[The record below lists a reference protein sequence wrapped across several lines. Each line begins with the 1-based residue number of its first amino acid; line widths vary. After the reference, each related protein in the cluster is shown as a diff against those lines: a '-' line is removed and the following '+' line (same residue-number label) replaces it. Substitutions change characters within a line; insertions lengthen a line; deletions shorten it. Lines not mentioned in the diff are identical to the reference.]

1 MNKKQEYSL
10 LIKKLISCEN
20 REQLSDTIKEI
31 NHFNREYSITS
42 SSEEFKK
49 FEIVIGLMRVKLKH
63 KHGITENK
71 INMNNKTNIFE
82 ELNTIKNM
90 FHYQP
95 GKVISEQDNATNI
108 VQMKDQLEAFNT
120 NEDAVV
126 NIIKKLKTKQDFQN
140 FVTQYKTSTGKD
152 FGVGLHKAINPS
164 SDRKE
169 WGDLKTYLATL
180 GVTLDSATT
189 DKGKGVTATFG
200 GITGSVKAPPTQEE
214 LNKRESRWTTDLKC
228 VTTQPNAKKLVLKD
242 KTTAYEINGVIYYNA
257 GRKKLAN
264 GTMSSYSCSTEFKT
278 KKDRVNSGN
287 NIKNLV
293 PLAQDIQT
301 AIGSNPS
308 GKLSSQELDSIL
320 QRLGGN
326 DVSSETSQEVQ
337 TTQAFPTDANGKPD
351 LDKILASLA
360 Q

>member
-1 MNKKQEYSL
+1 MEGFLFTVIFINKNIVKQ
-10 LIKKLISCEN
+10 
-20 REQLSDTIKEI
+20 
-31 NHFNREYSITS
+31 
-42 SSEEFKK
+42 
-49 FEIVIGLMRVKLKH
+49 
-63 KHGITENK
+63 K
-71 INMNNKTNIFE
+71 INIFE
-82 ELNTIKNM
+82 EL
-90 FHYQP
+90 
-95 GKVISEQDNATNI
+95 GKMRSLINAKAGTVISEQATD
-108 VQMKDQLEAFNT
+108 VGTDVGQMMRQLDAFNT
-120 NEDAVV
+120 DENAVI
-126 NIIKKLKTKQDFQN
+126 NIIKKYKNKQEFQN
-140 FVTQYKTSTGKD
+140 FVNQYKSITGKD
-152 FGVGLHKAINPS
+152 FGVGLHTAINPS

-242 KTTAYEINGVIYYNA
+242 KTTAYQINGVIYYNT

-287 NIKNLV
+287 SIKNLV

-337 TTQAFPTDANGKPD
+337 TTQTFPTDANGKPD

>member
-1 MNKKQEYSL
+1 MNKKQEYLL

-82 ELNTIKNM
+82 ELNKMKNLINAKA
-90 FHYQP
+90 
-95 GKVISEQDNATNI
+95 GTVISEQPVVGVPNNGMITKPESILEQDEYRNI
-108 VQMKDQLEAFNT
+108 SFKEYRDSGKIPKGQEKYYQGSG
-120 NEDAVV
+120 
-126 NIIKKLKTKQDFQN
+126 TKR
-140 FVTQYKTSTGKD
+140 VKTSE
-152 FGVGLHKAINPS
+152 FPINPKATS
-164 SDRKE
+164 S
-169 WGDLKTYLATL
+169 KT
-180 GVTLDSATT
+180 
-189 DKGKGVTATFG
+189 
-200 GITGSVKAPPTQEE
+200 PTEEE
-214 LNKRESRWTTDLKC
+214 LNKREARWKTDLKC
-228 VTTQPNAKKLVLKD
+228 VPIQPGAKKLVLKD
-242 KTTAYEINGVIYYNA
+242 RTTAYEINGIIYYNA

-264 GTMSSYSCSTEFKT
+264 NTMASYSCSTEFKT
-278 KKDRVNSGN
+278 KKDRVKSNN
-287 NIKNLV
+287 NIKNLA
-293 PLAQDIQT
+293 PLTQDIQT
-301 AIGSNPS
+301 AIGSSPS

-337 TTQAFPTDANGKPD
+337 TTPTFPTDANGKPD